1 MFQFNEKRYD
11 IERLDGDCYFD
22 EKLNE
27 LVFSS
32 EFLQAIQEFA
42 DSDLPNSFFLQHLN
56 DSCPLIFREKRFWIG
71 FAKVLTTRG
80 YEKIKDDAEAMLM
93 WLQDINWP
101 GNCVVIP
108 FVRKNF
114 AFFRKTILQCI
125 TRAWYSNDTAW
136 ANALLTLYQEETG
149 MSEDQAFAW
158 MNQAENA
165 SNVFAE
171 SILAIMQELEKF
183 DKNAKANK

>member
-1 MFQFNEKRYD
+1 MFQLFDKKYD

-22 EKLNE
+22 EKQND

-32 EFLQAIQEFA
+32 KFLHAIQEFA
-42 DSDLPNSFFLQHLN
+42 DSDLPNSFFLQLLN

-80 YEKIKDDAEAMLM
+80 YERIKDDAEAMLM

-101 GNCVVIP
+101 GVCVIVP

-125 TRAWYSNDTAW
+125 TRALYSNDMAW
-136 ANALLTLYQEETG
+136 ANALLILYSEETG
-149 MSEDQAFAW
+149 MSADKRDELIEKG
-158 MNQAENA
+158 ENA
-165 SNVFAE
+165 SSAFSE
-171 SILAIMQELEKF
+171 SLYAIKQELDVF
-183 DKNAKANK
+183 DKNVKI